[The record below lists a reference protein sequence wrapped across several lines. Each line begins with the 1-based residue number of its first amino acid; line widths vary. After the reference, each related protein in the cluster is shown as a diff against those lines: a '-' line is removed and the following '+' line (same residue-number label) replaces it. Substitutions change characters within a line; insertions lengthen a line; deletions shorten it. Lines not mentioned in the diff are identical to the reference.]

1 MSVLAERLVKE
12 VHILT
17 IYGEVTLTMA
27 KINLE
32 YWFPS
37 LRQLVKKTKKKCYGC
52 KRFHVSQY
60 PEPSTRLLP
69 EEHTIQNLP
78 FKMAGID

>member
-1 MSVLAERLVKE
+1 MSVLAEKLVKE

-17 IYGEVTLTMA
+17 IHGGVTLTMA
-27 KINLE
+27 KISSE
-32 YWFPS
+32 YWFPR
-37 LRQLVKKTKKKCYGC
+37 LQQLVKKTNKKCYGC
-52 KRFHVSQY
+52 KKFHVSQY

-78 FKMAGID
+78 FKMVGID